1 MQYATYFNQ
10 IQQQEMYE
18 IQAWFRSVDRDGSGS
33 ISSNEIANSTHTHM
47 ERPINIISGS

>member
-1 MQYATYFNQ
+1 MLQFSSYYSQ

-33 ISSNEIANSTHTHM
+33 ITANEIAGSTHPLSAM
-47 ERPINIISGS
+47 PLLSSR